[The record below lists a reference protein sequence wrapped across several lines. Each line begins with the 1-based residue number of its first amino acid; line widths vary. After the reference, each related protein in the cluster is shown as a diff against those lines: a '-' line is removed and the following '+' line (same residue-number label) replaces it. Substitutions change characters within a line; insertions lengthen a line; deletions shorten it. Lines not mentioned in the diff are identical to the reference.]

1 MFLGNEGGYSFACSR
16 SRTLRNEFLTSAVQ
30 AAMFCRDGE
39 EIEVRRIDGW
49 VGGGGVGVG
58 CVGCVGSV
66 GSVGSVK
73 GEGRVTPG
81 VGCVRRVKGE
91 GRVTGRGLCWA
102 CKG

>member
-1 MFLGNEGGYSFACSR
+1 MG
-16 SRTLRNEFLTSAVQ
+16 
-30 AAMFCRDGE
+30 
-39 EIEVRRIDGW
+39 GW
-49 VGGGGVGVG
+49 VGGGVGVG